1 MITIRVNTAKM
12 DVAIMTEYFYR
23 KLENV
28 NRTDK
33 RLRRMKMD
41 EYISKDKLMQ
51 YLEPKTNTPAIIIKR
66 HIEDMPSANVLPI
79 ERGKYSDTI
88 RRIELFIS
96 YYWSLDRD
104 EEEEKD
110 YVALK
115 EALDVLKRINGEGE
129 NIQNSQESNLL
140 ETEVDG
146 LFLHFEQED

>member
-1 MITIRVNTAKM
+1 MAK
-12 DVAIMTEYFYR
+12 
-23 KLENV
+23 
-28 NRTDK
+28 
-33 RLRRMKMD
+33 
-41 EYISKDKLMQ
+41 YISKDKLMQ

-66 HIEDMPSANVLPI
+66 YVEDMPTANVLPI

-115 EALDVLKRINGEGE
+115 EALDVLKRINGE
-129 NIQNSQESNLL
+129 
-140 ETEVDG
+140 D
-146 LFLHFEQED
+146 EDRKD

>member
-1 MITIRVNTAKM
+1 MDHVALRAWGNSQGIRIPKSIMNELDLKVCGCTYHEPRAVIKMAK
-12 DVAIMTEYFYR
+12 
-23 KLENV
+23 
-28 NRTDK
+28 
-33 RLRRMKMD
+33 
-41 EYISKDKLMQ
+41 YISKDKLMQ

-66 HIEDMPSANVLPI
+66 YVEDMPTANVLPI

-129 NIQNSQESNLL
+129 
-140 ETEVDG
+140 DRK
-146 LFLHFEQED
+146 D